1 MRNIIID
8 FLNSDTW
15 KIQLTIAID
24 SVSSKD
30 VEEERVMHS
39 TSDNKN
45 LTPYKD
51 VNEVINELFESLHS
65 RYQGNLETSMD
76 EVILFLI
83 QFNFCIANFIKSI
96 LDAVVYILI
105 LWTGQSV

>member
-39 TSDNKN
+39 TSNN
-45 LTPYKD
+45 ENFTLYSD
-51 VNEVINELFESLHS
+51 VNEVFNELFESLHS

-83 QFNFCIANFIKSI
+83 QFKFCITDFMK
-96 LDAVVYILI
+96 
-105 LWTGQSV
+105 

>member
-15 KIQLTIAID
+15 KIQLTIPID

-30 VEEERVMHS
+30 VEEERVINS

-45 LTPYKD
+45 LAQYKD
-51 VNEVINELFESLHS
+51 VNEVINELFESLHP

-83 QFNFCIANFIKSI
+83 QFNFCITNLIK
-96 LDAVVYILI
+96 
-105 LWTGQSV
+105 

>member
-15 KIQLTIAID
+15 KVQLTIPID

-30 VEEERVMHS
+30 VEEEHVINS

-45 LTPYKD
+45 LAQYKD

-83 QFNFCIANFIKSI
+83 QFNFCITNFIK
-96 LDAVVYILI
+96 
-105 LWTGQSV
+105 

>member
-30 VEEERVMHS
+30 VEEERVINS

-45 LTPYKD
+45 LAQYKD

-83 QFNFCIANFIKSI
+83 QFNFCITNLIK
-96 LDAVVYILI
+96 
-105 LWTGQSV
+105 

>member
-15 KIQLTIAID
+15 KIQLTILID

-30 VEEERVMHS
+30 VEEERVINS

-45 LTPYKD
+45 LVQYKD

-83 QFNFCIANFIKSI
+83 QFNFCITNLIK
-96 LDAVVYILI
+96 
-105 LWTGQSV
+105 

>member
-15 KIQLTIAID
+15 KIQLTIPID

-30 VEEERVMHS
+30 VEEERVINS

-45 LTPYKD
+45 LVQYKD

-65 RYQGNLETSMD
+65 RYQGNLETSMRAKD
-76 EVILFLI
+76 FIFDSVQLMYYKCHKV
-83 QFNFCIANFIKSI
+83 NFSR
-96 LDAVVYILI
+96 DGSYIDFP
-105 LWTGQSV
+105 G

>member
-8 FLNSDTW
+8 FLNSDTR

-30 VEEERVMHS
+30 VEEERVINS

-45 LTPYKD
+45 LAQYKD

-76 EVILFLI
+76 DIILFLI
-83 QFNFCIANFIKSI
+83 QFNFCITNLIK
-96 LDAVVYILI
+96 
-105 LWTGQSV
+105 

>member
-15 KIQLTIAID
+15 KIQLTIPID

-30 VEEERVMHS
+30 VEEERVINS

-45 LTPYKD
+45 LVQYKD

-83 QFNFCIANFIKSI
+83 QFNFCITNFIK
-96 LDAVVYILI
+96 
-105 LWTGQSV
+105 

>member
-15 KIQLTIAID
+15 KIQLTIPID

-30 VEEERVMHS
+30 VEEERVINS

-45 LTPYKD
+45 LAQYKD

-83 QFNFCIANFIKSI
+83 QFNFCITNLIK
-96 LDAVVYILI
+96 
-105 LWTGQSV
+105 

>member
-30 VEEERVMHS
+30 VEEERVMRS

-45 LTPYKD
+45 LTHYKD

-83 QFNFCIANFIKSI
+83 QFNFCITNLIK
-96 LDAVVYILI
+96 
-105 LWTGQSV
+105 

>member
-15 KIQLTIAID
+15 KIQLTIPID

-30 VEEERVMHS
+30 VEEERVINS

-45 LTPYKD
+45 LVQYKD

-83 QFNFCIANFIKSI
+83 QFNFCITNLIK
-96 LDAVVYILI
+96 
-105 LWTGQSV
+105 